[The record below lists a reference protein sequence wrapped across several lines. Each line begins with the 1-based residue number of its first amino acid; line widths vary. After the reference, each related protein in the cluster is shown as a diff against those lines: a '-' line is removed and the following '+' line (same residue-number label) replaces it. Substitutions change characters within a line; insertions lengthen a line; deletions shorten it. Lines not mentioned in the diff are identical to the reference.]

1 MKSIRLY
8 LLLSLLAIIT
18 LVTFL
23 SLLHGYRSSMAQA
36 QTLFDQ
42 RLRSM
47 AEIIANAN
55 QNTQTRDSAVF
66 ESLPTVFYQ
75 VWSADLVLL
84 AHSNNAPRDL
94 VFDVN
99 RQDVFKDNNFNGYRW
114 RTFILKDPHLD
125 RWIITGERS
134 DVRYSLAEKVVLASI
149 IPIVFA
155 IPIMGLIIWLA
166 IGFGLK
172 PLRNLGKQLNNKQA
186 NDLSPVEM
194 TNVPIELAQLVA
206 TTNRLLVRLNAAF
219 IREQQFSADAAHELR
234 TPISVLKVQMHN
246 LLNKHDASH
255 EDMLEMAAGIDRMS
269 YVVEQILS
277 LYRHSP
283 DQALL
288 SMEQV
293 DLAAISKTMIANSYQ
308 QFENKGQTIDFQS
321 DEGCLLTANK
331 FALETLIANLISNAC
346 KYTPKGGKVKV
357 AINKL
362 AHQRIRLCVEDSG
375 PGIPESD
382 YKRVFERFYRVGS
395 DRHNSE
401 ESGCGLGLSIVK
413 NIVSMH
419 NADISMLT
427 SQHLGGLK
435 MVVDFQGD

>member
-8 LLLSLLAIIT
+8 LLLSILAIIT

-23 SLLHGYRSSMAQA
+23 SLLHGYRSSMTQA

-42 RLRSM
+42 RLSSI
-47 AEIIANAN
+47 AEIIAHAN
-55 QNTQTRDSAVF
+55 QNTQVRDNALF
-66 ESLPTVFYQ
+66 ESLPTMFYQ
-75 VWSADLVLL
+75 VWSTDLVLL
-84 AHSNNAPRDL
+84 ARSNNAPRKL
-94 VFDVN
+94 IFDVN

-125 RWIITGERS
+125 RWIVIGERA

-155 IPIMGLIIWLA
+155 IPVVGLIIWLA

-172 PLRNLGKQLNNKQA
+172 PLRDLGKQLNNKQA

-194 TNVPIELAQLVA
+194 TNVPFELAQLVA
-206 TTNRLLVRLNAAF
+206 TTNRLLFRLKAAF

-246 LLNKHDASH
+246 LLNKHDVDN
-255 EDMLEMAAGIDRMS
+255 EDVLEMAAGVDRMS
-269 YVVEQILS
+269 YVVQQILS

-293 DLAAISKTMIANSYQ
+293 DLAAISKTVIADNYQ
-308 QFENKGQTIDFQS
+308 QFENKGQTIDLKS
-321 DEGCLLTANK
+321 DEGCLLFANK
-331 FALETLIANLISNAC
+331 FALETLIANLINNAC
-346 KYTPKGGKVKV
+346 KYTPAGGKVKV
-357 AINKL
+357 SISKL

-382 YKRVFERFYRVGS
+382 YKRVFARFYRVGS
-395 DRHNSE
+395 DRHDSE
-401 ESGCGLGLSIVK
+401 ESGSGLGLSIVK

-435 MVVDFQGD
+435 VVVDFQGD